1 MINSTR
7 TINTAFFSKREQ
19 KKRVFMKN
27 DSILPKDIIGNIT
40 KGCEIF
46 GLTKGQ
52 TSIIEIIEYILSVT
66 GPSDVVISTW
76 TAAQRSIEKTQ
87 HFLKNGMIRDLKFLI
102 DPSFNARKPEFCDD
116 LVEKFGKDCVRTFR
130 NHAKFI
136 LIGNDCWNIVIR
148 TSMNLNQNPRME
160 YVEISDCKEMYD
172 FMNGITDEIFK
183 KIPSDQTFNRTE
195 MTNETILEFKKQ
207 EKKSFSLFGE
217 NDSIRSGFLD
227 DI

>member
-1 MINSTR
+1 MIDFTR

-52 TSIIEIIEYILSVT
+52 ISLIEIVEYVLSFT
-66 GPSDVVISTW
+66 GPSNVVVWTW
-76 TAAQRSIEKTQ
+76 TASKRSIEKIKT
-87 HFLKNGMIRDLKFLI
+87 FSRSGMIKDLKFVI
-102 DPSFNARKPEFCDD
+102 DPSFKARKPEFCDD
-116 LVEKFGKDCVRTFR
+116 LVEKFGQECVRTFR

-136 LIGNDCWNIVIR
+136 LIGNDDWNMVIR
-148 TSMNLNQNPRME
+148 TSMNLNQNPRLE
-160 YVEISDCKEMYD
+160 YIEISDCDVMYN
-172 FMNGITDEIFK
+172 FMNDIAMEVFK
-183 KIPSDQTFNRTE
+183 KIPVGNTFVRTE
-195 MTNETILEFKKQ
+195 LTNESILEFKKHK
-207 EKKSFSLFGE
+207 KKSFSLFGE